1 MDSVLPATDY
11 TADFEAGSI
20 KDVMADIGA
29 KPNNGMLMVPL
40 DKIYAPPGLNVRV
53 PNLTY
58 EDRIEEIAN
67 SIMANGFYLHQAL
80 PAQIIKLDGESVV
93 SITGGFTRHK
103 AALRARDMGYPIIAV
118 PVILRAAG
126 GNDLDI
132 QCALFVD
139 NTGTPLIPWEKGVII
154 KRLVGG
160 GYSNKEICERL
171 NITDTYVRKLL
182 FLHSLPMAF
191 QKLAM
196 DDVIKANRIINTV
209 KRVGVDK
216 AYEVLTAERPKRSGV
231 TTRTQTA
238 AIDLALNLPSANAC
252 VEFLTRWR
260 GGDTEA
266 VEEVNATLRKP
277 RKPRA
282 PAAPRA
288 RKPRRKADN
297 TATEFDL

>member
-1 MDSVLPATDY
+1 MDSEIPSIDYAT
-11 TADFEAGSI
+11 DFEAGSL

-29 KPNNGMLMVPL
+29 KPNNGMHMVPL

-53 PNLTY
+53 HNATY
-58 EDRIEEIAN
+58 EDRIEELTA
-67 SIMANGFYLHQAL
+67 SIMANGFYLHKAL

-93 SITGGFTRHK
+93 AITGGFTRYA
-103 AALRARDMGYPIIAV
+103 AALLARDRGYPIVAV

-132 QCALFVD
+132 QSALFVD
-139 NTGTPLIPWEKGVII
+139 NTGAPLIPWEKGLIV

-160 GYSNKEICERL
+160 GYSKKEIREKL
-171 NITDTYVRKLL
+171 SISDTYYEKLL
-182 FLHSLPMAF
+182 YLHSLPMSL

-196 DDVIKANRIINTV
+196 EDVIKANRIISTA

-216 AYEVLTAERPKRSGV
+216 AYDVLTAGRPKRSGV
-231 TTRTQTA
+231 TARTLTA
-238 AIDLALNLPSANAC
+238 AIDYAVNLPTDGIG
-252 VEFLTRWR
+252 FLSRWR
-260 GGDTEA
+260 SGDAEA

-282 PAAPRA
+282 PAAPRT
-288 RKPRRKADN
+288 RKPRRSKK
-297 TATEFDL
+297 TETEFDL